1 MKESIREEFSVAAI
15 VYHENEYL
23 LLKYG
28 LGHWEFVKGHIEDG
42 ESDEQTI
49 LRELE
54 EETSI
59 TDAIILKGF
68 KENYEYFFTFKGQ
81 RIHKYVNCYL
91 IKSNTKDVKIS
102 YEHED
107 YVWLAFPKALKQL
120 TYNNAKILLEKAKK
134 FRVKLGM
141 QN

>member
-1 MKESIREEFSVAAI
+1 MNLREEFSVAAI
-15 VYHENEYL
+15 IYNKNEYL
-23 LLKYG
+23 LLKYE
-28 LGHWEFVKGHIEDG
+28 LGHWEFVKGHKEEN

-59 TDAIILKGF
+59 TDAKIVDGF
-68 KENYEYFFTFKGQ
+68 KEKYDYYFTFKSQ

-91 IKSNTKDVKIS
+91 IKSNTKEVKIS

-107 YVWLAFPKALKQL
+107 YVWLPFHKALKQL
-120 TYNNAKILLEKAKK
+120 TYNNAKQLLKKAEKFQK
-134 FRVKLGM
+134 FL
-141 QN
+141 

>member
-1 MKESIREEFSVAAI
+1 MMNSIREEFSVAAI
-15 VYHENEYL
+15 VFHENKYL

-28 LGHWEFVKGHIEDG
+28 LGHWEFVKGHIEDD

-59 TDAIILKGF
+59 TDAVIVKGF
-68 KENYEYFFTFKGQ
+68 KENYEYFFTFKDQ

-107 YVWLAFPKALKQL
+107 YIWLSFPKALKQL
-120 TYNNAKILLEKAKK
+120 TYNNAKTLLEKAKK
-134 FRVKLGM
+134 FRGK
-141 QN
+141 

>member
-1 MKESIREEFSVAAI
+1 MNLREEFSVAAI
-15 VYHENEYL
+15 IYNKNEYL
-23 LLKYG
+23 LLKYE
-28 LGHWEFVKGHIEDG
+28 LGHWEFVKGHKEEN

-59 TDAIILKGF
+59 TDAIIVDGF
-68 KENYEYFFTFKGQ
+68 KEKYDYYFTFKSQ

-91 IKSNTKDVKIS
+91 IKSNTKEVKIS

-107 YVWLAFPKALKQL
+107 YVWLPFHKALKQL
-120 TYNNAKILLEKAKK
+120 TYNNAKQLLKKAEKFQK
-134 FRVKLGM
+134 FL
-141 QN
+141 

>member
-1 MKESIREEFSVAAI
+1 MEIKEEFSIAAI
-15 VYHENEYL
+15 VYHESEYL

-28 LGHWEFVKGHIEDG
+28 LGHWEFVKGHKEEN

-59 TDAIILKGF
+59 TKATIINGF
-68 KENYEYFFTFKGQ
+68 KEEYEYNFTFKGQ
-81 RIHKYVNCYL
+81 RIHKRVRCYL
-91 IKSNTKDVKIS
+91 IKTKTKDVKIS

-107 YVWLAFPKALKQL
+107 YVWLPLHKALKRV
-120 TYNNAKILLEKAKK
+120 TYDNARGLLKKAVK
-134 FRVKLGM
+134 FVKSLL
-141 QN
+141 Q

>member
-1 MKESIREEFSVAAI
+1 MGLKEEFSVAAI
-15 VYHENEYL
+15 VYHEEEYL

-28 LGHWEFVKGHIEDG
+28 LGHWEFVKGHKEEN

-59 TDAIILKGF
+59 TDATIIKGY
-68 KENYEYFFTFKGQ
+68 KENYNYYFTFKGQ
-81 RIHKYVNCYL
+81 RIHKFVRCYL
-91 IKSNTKDVKIS
+91 IKSKTKDVKIS

-107 YVWLAFPKALKQL
+107 YIWLPLHEALKKA
-120 TYNNAKILLEKAKK
+120 TFDNAKKLLQKADK
-134 FRVKLGM
+134 FRKKNK
-141 QN
+141 QK

>member
-1 MKESIREEFSVAAI
+1 MKRIREEFSVAAI
-15 VYHENEYL
+15 VFHENEYL

-28 LGHWEFVKGHIEDG
+28 LGHWEFVKGHIEDE

-59 TDAIILKGF
+59 TDAVIVKGF
-68 KENYEYFFTFKGQ
+68 KENYEYFFTFKDQ
-81 RIHKYVNCYL
+81 RIHKFVNCYL

-107 YVWLAFPKALKQL
+107 YIWLPFPKALKQL
-120 TYNNAKILLEKAKK
+120 TYNNAKTLLEKAKK
-134 FRVKLGM
+134 FRVKYSY
-141 QN
+141 

>member
-1 MKESIREEFSVAAI
+1 MEIKEEFSIAAI
-15 VYHENEYL
+15 VYHESEYL

-28 LGHWEFVKGHIEDG
+28 LGHWEFVKGHKEEN

-59 TDAIILKGF
+59 TKATIINGF
-68 KENYEYFFTFKGQ
+68 KEEYEYNFTFKGQ
-81 RIHKYVNCYL
+81 RIHKRVRCYL
-91 IKSNTKDVKIS
+91 IKTKTKDVKIS

-107 YVWLAFPKALKQL
+107 YVWLPLHKALKL
-120 TYNNAKILLEKAKK
+120 VTYDNARGLLKKAVK
-134 FRVKLGM
+134 FVKSLL
-141 QN
+141 Q

>member
-1 MKESIREEFSVAAI
+1 MSLKEELSVAAI
-15 VYHENEYL
+15 IYNDNEYL

-28 LGHWEFVKGHIEDG
+28 LGHWEFVKGHKEEN

-59 TDAIILKGF
+59 TEAIIIKGY
-68 KENYEYFFTFKGQ
+68 KENYNYYFTFEGQ
-81 RIHKYVNCYL
+81 RIHKYVRCYL
-91 IKSNTKDVKIS
+91 IESKTKDVKIS

-107 YVWLAFPKALKQL
+107 YIWLPFHEALKKA
-120 TYNNAKILLEKAKK
+120 TFDNAKKLLQKADK
-134 FRVKLGM
+134 FRKK
-141 QN
+141 NKKK

>member
-1 MKESIREEFSVAAI
+1 MSLKEELSVAAI

-28 LGHWEFVKGHIEDG
+28 LGHWEFVKGHKEEN

-49 LRELE
+49 FRELE

-59 TDAIILKGF
+59 TNAIIIKGY
-68 KENYEYFFTFKGQ
+68 KENYNYYFTFKNQ
-81 RIHKYVNCYL
+81 KIHKYVRCYL
-91 IKSNTKDVKIS
+91 IESKTKDVKIS

-107 YVWLAFPKALKQL
+107 YIWLPFQEALKKA
-120 TYNNAKILLEKAKK
+120 TFDNAKQLLQKADK
-134 FRVKLGM
+134 FRK
-141 QN
+141 NIKKNT

>member
-1 MKESIREEFSVAAI
+1 MNLKEEFSVAAI
-15 VYHENEYL
+15 VYNENEYL

-28 LGHWEFVKGHIEDG
+28 LGHWEFVKGHIEEN

-59 TDAIILKGF
+59 TEAIIIKGF
-68 KENYEYFFTFKGQ
+68 KEKYEYSFTFKGQ
-81 RIHKYVNCYL
+81 RIHKFVSCYL
-91 IKSNTKDVKIS
+91 IKVNTKDVKIS

-107 YVWLAFPKALKQL
+107 YVWLTFHKALRRL
-120 TYNNAKILLEKAKK
+120 TYDNAKRLLHKANTFQNSEK
-134 FRVKLGM
+134 FS
-141 QN
+141 

>member
-1 MKESIREEFSVAAI
+1 MSLKEESSVAAV
-15 VYHENEYL
+15 VYHENLYL

-28 LGHWEFVKGHIEDG
+28 LGHWEFVKGHKEEN

-59 TDAIILKGF
+59 TDAIIINGF
-68 KENYEYFFTFKGQ
+68 KESYDYNFTFNGQ
-81 RIHKYVNCYL
+81 IFHKYVRCYL
-91 IKSNTKDVKIS
+91 IESKTKNVKIS

-107 YVWLAFPKALKQL
+107 YTWLPIHEAIKKVTFE
-120 TYNNAKILLEKAKK
+120 NAKKLLRKADKFKK
-134 FRVKLGM
+134 K
-141 QN
+141 N

>member
-1 MKESIREEFSVAAI
+1 MKESIREEFSVATI
-15 VYHENEYL
+15 VYHEDEYL
-23 LLKYG
+23 LLKYE

-54 EETSI
+54 EEASI
-59 TDAIILKGF
+59 TDAVILKGF

-81 RIHKYVNCYL
+81 RIHKYVTCYL

-107 YVWLAFPKALKQL
+107 YVWLPFQEALKLL
-120 TYNNAKILLEKAKK
+120 TYNNAKTLLEKAKK

>member
-1 MKESIREEFSVAAI
+1 MSLKEEFSVAAI
-15 VYHENEYL
+15 VYNENEYL

-28 LGHWEFVKGHIEDG
+28 LGHWEFVKGHKE
-42 ESDEQTI
+42 ENELDEQTI

-59 TDAIILKGF
+59 TDAIIIKGF
-68 KENYEYFFTFKGQ
+68 KEKYDYSFTFKGQ

-91 IKSNTKDVKIS
+91 IKADTKDVRIS

-107 YVWLAFPKALKQL
+107 YVWFPFHKALKRL
-120 TYNNAKILLEKAKK
+120 TYDNAKRLLQEADT
-134 FRVKLGM
+134 FRNSLLI
-141 QN
+141 